1 MLEVTRSDRDVLEE
15 DERSLAKYA
24 HYRHEV
30 KSAKYSRDNTLA
42 VIAEV
47 CSRLACDHEGNA
59 GVTSVTRLT
68 YPHARVTF
76 AAPCATR
83 RMCAHGW
90 LARTR
95 SPVMSLT
102 PAETWDRLR
111 QRARQ
116 VLPEQTYRTWL
127 EPTDALSVE
136 GDTLLVGAPDQF
148 SADWNESKHADLL
161 TSFAAV
167 ALGHPMKVRFKV
179 AEERMGR
186 VQMDMFVQPPP
197 APVVAPLT
205 AHQQRLSAPLNPR
218 YTFDQFVIGKSNDV
232 AAAAAQAAA
241 QAPGKVYN
249 PLFIYG
255 ETGLGKTHLM
265 QGIAHELIKRTPSLR
280 LAFIGTE
287 QFTNEFVNAIQTGQM
302 GDFRRRFREIDLL
315 LVDDVQF
322 LKGKESTQEEF
333 FHTFN
338 AIYESGRQ
346 IVLTSDR
353 PPKEIPGLESR
364 LVSRFEWG
372 MVANVDS
379 PDLEHRIAILRKK
392 ASLDHLE
399 LTIPDDVI
407 EFIAQH
413 VKSSVRELE
422 GSIIKLL
429 AYASLKHRDISI
441 DLAREALRDKLKGA
455 TSSDFPEIPPTTITV
470 ATIQQVVSR
479 EWGVTP
485 DGLRSK
491 TRTKQLTTPR
501 QVAMYL
507 CRELLALQ
515 LVEIGNAF
523 GGRDHSTVIH
533 SLDRVAED
541 MGGEPGFADR
551 VLAVRGLLETL
562 RATGKLGS

>member
-1 MLEVTRSDRDVLEE
+1 
-15 DERSLAKYA
+15 
-24 HYRHEV
+24 
-30 KSAKYSRDNTLA
+30 
-42 VIAEV
+42 
-47 CSRLACDHEGNA
+47 
-59 GVTSVTRLT
+59 
-68 YPHARVTF
+68 
-76 AAPCATR
+76 
-83 RMCAHGW
+83 
-90 LARTR
+90 
-95 SPVMSLT
+95 MSLS

-127 EPTDALSVE
+127 EPTDAIALE
-136 GDTLLVGAPDQF
+136 GDTLVIGAPDQF
-148 SADWNESKHADLL
+148 SADWNDSKHADLL
-161 TSFAAV
+161 ASFAPV

-179 AEERMGR
+179 HEERVGR
-186 VQMDMFVQPPP
+186 VQMDMFVAPPP
-197 APVVAPLT
+197 APIVAPPT
-205 AHQQRLSAPLNPR
+205 VQQTRMSTPLNPR

-265 QGIAHELIKRTPSLR
+265 QGIAHELLRRTPTLR
-280 LAFIGTE
+280 IAYVGTE
-287 QFTNEFVNAIQTGQM
+287 QFTNEFISAIQTGQM

-338 AIYESGRQ
+338 AIYEAGRQ
-346 IVLTSDR
+346 IVLNSDR
-353 PPKEIPGLESR
+353 PPREIPGLESR

-379 PDLEHRIAILRKK
+379 PDLEHRIAILKKK

-399 LTIPDDVI
+399 LTIPDEVI

-429 AYASLKHRDISI
+429 AYASLKHRDISV
-441 DLAREALRDKLKGA
+441 DLAREALRDKLRGA
-455 TSSDFPEIPPTTITV
+455 STADFPDVPPTTITV
-470 ATIQQVVSR
+470 ATIQQVVAR

-491 TRTKQLTTPR
+491 TRTKQLTVPR

-533 SLDRVAED
+533 SLERVAED
-541 MGGEPGFADR
+541 MAAEASFTER
-551 VLAVRGLLETL
+551 VLKVRGMLETL
-562 RATGKLGS
+562 RTTGQLGT